1 MNWSCIYLYLND
13 KRPHQQRWWDEVNEV
28 KSASAHMRGMKSA
41 MVYVIYGNNGFL
53 IRLCNVAN
61 LLLAFCAQ
69 WWDNSI
75 ERGCLRIHCQMDR
88 CAAGSSFG
96 SCIRQ
101 WTLRTRRYS
110 RTIAQKHRAS
120 PDKTHTMTH
129 THIQITFVQK
139 SFGKIM
145 AKLLTMARWTHFN
158 T

>member
-13 KRPHQQRWWDEVNEV
+13 KRPHQQRYMLRWWDEVNEV

-75 ERGCLRIHCQMDR
+75 ERGCLRIHCQIDR

-101 WTLRTRRYS
+101 WTLRTIQPNDC
-110 RTIAQKHRAS
+110 TEAS
-120 PDKTHTMTH
+120 SIPRQNPYNDTH
-129 THIQITFVQK
+129 THPNHICSEIIWENYGEAVDN
-139 SFGKIM
+139 GKM
-145 AKLLTMARWTHFN
+145 NAL
-158 T
+158 